1 MRRTPVLII
10 GGGPAG
16 SAAALT
22 LCKRGIQPEIVERT
36 CGPHDVVCGG
46 FLSWSALRALR
57 RLGIDVGV
65 LGARPIHKARLIG
78 DGRIA
83 EFRLP
88 HAAAGLSRR
97 RLDAALLEAAE
108 TAGTVVRRGRAVRSA
123 DAEERLVRMDD
134 GEEIAAQAL
143 ILATGKHELRG
154 VARRPGR
161 PRAQT
166 AVGLRTAVPVTARGA
181 RALAGT
187 VELHLFNE
195 GYAGLLLQEDGMA
208 NLCLSVS
215 QHRVAASGGVPRLI
229 DELTHE
235 VPRLFDRL
243 RASLPTKWDAVA
255 GVPYGWRVSQTA
267 PGVFRTGDQA
277 AVTASLVG
285 DGLAIAVS
293 SGAGA
298 GEALAALGPD
308 AAPGWQAG
316 FARSQNLPL
325 ALAETVRAAA
335 EAKGP
340 RRLMLPVL
348 RAAPSFASAAAR
360 LTRTSR

>member
-1 MRRTPVLII
+1 MRRTPVLIV

-22 LCKRGIQPEIVERT
+22 LCKRGIRPEILERT

-57 RLGIDVGV
+57 RLGIDVGA
-65 LGARPIHKARLIG
+65 LGARPIHRARLIG
-78 DGRIA
+78 DGRTA

-97 RLDAALLEAAE
+97 RLDAALLEATEAVG
-108 TAGTVVRRGRAVRSA
+108 AVVRRGRAVRSA
-123 DAEERLVRMDD
+123 DAEQRLVRMDD

-166 AVGLRTAVPVTARGA
+166 AIGLRTAVPVTARGV

-215 QHRVAASGGVPRLI
+215 QRRVAESGGVPRLV
-229 DELTHE
+229 DELAREAPQLLDH
-235 VPRLFDRL
+235 L
-243 RASLPTKWDAVA
+243 RASPPTKWDAVA
-255 GVPYGWRVSQTA
+255 GVPYGWRASGTA

-277 AVTASLVG
+277 AVIASLVG
-285 DGLAIAVS
+285 DGLAIALS
-293 SGAGA
+293 SGAAA
-298 GEALAALGPD
+298 GEALAGLGPD
-308 AAPGWQAG
+308 AAPRWQAR
-316 FARSQNLPL
+316 FARSQNFSL
-325 ALAETVRAAA
+325 ALAETIRAAA
-335 EAKGP
+335 EAQLS

-348 RAAPSFASAAAR
+348 RAAPSFASTAAR